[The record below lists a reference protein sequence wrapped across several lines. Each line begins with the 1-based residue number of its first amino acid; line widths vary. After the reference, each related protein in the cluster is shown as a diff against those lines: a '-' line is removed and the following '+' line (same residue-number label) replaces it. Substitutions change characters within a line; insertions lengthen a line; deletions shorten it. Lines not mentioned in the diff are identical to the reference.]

1 MTDTKN
7 TKNAK
12 DTSGVPEVSI
22 NKELTDTVNSF
33 ARSVL
38 QNKDANYVTLANEI
52 RTGLN
57 SPDPV
62 EKGNATDLAMKTA
75 NTLYPML
82 FIQLVERHPNLANL
96 KFIIDKFYRG
106 QENEGNGIQF
116 IITLPTGAS
125 SFAPIATQ
133 NATGTNNVPTSK
145 AENKQQSYT
154 LKYFTDTSSVD
165 NPQLTQY
172 AFAFTKEIIINR
184 IELLEAFRKNAGFDY
199 IESQL
204 QTLILSETIFKYDT
218 IMRQLFPEN
227 NGNSKITQWYKENG
241 TFGVDCV
248 TNNPNCLVT
257 GTAQHCMGCWEEIM
271 TETLKFKKCTNAYNL
286 DKNALGMRDTS
297 SDEILIFG
305 SVKSW
310 ITLNKNV
317 KTQLYN
323 ASEFNLDGL
332 LSSRENFITPNLK
345 FKTIKSTDTDIDE
358 TLRNNYL
365 NVWVTD
371 GKNEYIDDNSI
382 YVVDVQAFKY
392 YLQTWNEASQFF
404 AKSFNDYRIIYSVF
418 LASWVANGKAFKYYN
433 PNLNVNP
440 SNI

>member
-12 DTSGVPEVSI
+12 DTNDIPEVSI

-154 LKYFTDTSSVD
+154 LKYFTDTSNVD

-241 TFGVDCV
+241 TFGERNQVKIS
-248 TNNPNCLVT
+248 P
-257 GTAQHCMGCWEEIM
+257 HI
-271 TETLKFKKCTNAYNL
+271 LKYC
-286 DKNALGMRDTS
+286 
-297 SDEILIFG
+297 E
-305 SVKSW
+305 W
-310 ITLNKNV
+310 
-317 KTQLYN
+317 
-323 ASEFNLDGL
+323 
-332 LSSRENFITPNLK
+332 
-345 FKTIKSTDTDIDE
+345 
-358 TLRNNYL
+358 
-365 NVWVTD
+365 
-371 GKNEYIDDNSI
+371 
-382 YVVDVQAFKY
+382 
-392 YLQTWNEASQFF
+392 
-404 AKSFNDYRIIYSVF
+404 
-418 LASWVANGKAFKYYN
+418 
-433 PNLNVNP
+433 
-440 SNI
+440 

>member
-1 MTDTKN
+1 MSNKTNKN
-7 TKNAK
+7 NLTEEQQ
-12 DTSGVPEVSI
+12 DQPVTISEQ
-22 NKELTDTVNSF
+22 LTDTVNSY
-33 ARSVL
+33 ARAVL
-38 QNKDANYVTLANEI
+38 NDKAATYETLATTI
-52 RTGLN
+52 SRGLN
-57 SPDPV
+57 SPEPV
-62 EKGNATDLAMKTA
+62 EKGQATDLAIKTA

-82 FIQLVERHPNLANL
+82 FIQLVERHPNLSNL

-106 QENEGNGIQF
+106 QEDEGNGIQF
-116 IITLPTGAS
+116 TIALPTGAS
-125 SFAPIATQ
+125 SYAPIAVQ

-145 AENKQQSYT
+145 AENKQQSYA
-154 LKYFTDTSSVD
+154 LKYFVDSSSTD

-184 IELLEAFRKNAGFDY
+184 TELLQAFRTNAGFTY
-199 IESQL
+199 IERQL
-204 QTLILSETIFKYDT
+204 ETMVLSETIFKYDT

-227 NGNSKITQWYKENG
+227 NGNTNITSWYKANG

-248 TNNPNCLVT
+248 TNNPNCYIQ
-257 GTAQHCMGCWEEIM
+257 GTATQCMGCWEEIM
-271 TETLKFKKCTNAYNL
+271 TEIEKFKKCTNAYNL

-297 SDEILIFG
+297 ADQILIFG

-332 LSSRENFITPNLK
+332 LSSRDNFIAPNLK
-345 FKTIKSTDTDIDE
+345 FKTIKSDDNTIDQ
-358 TLRNNYL
+358 TLRTNYS
-365 NVWVTD
+365 NVWITD

-382 YVVDVQAFKY
+382 YVVDVEAFKY

-404 AKSFNDYRIIYSVF
+404 AKSFNDYKIIYSVF
-418 LASWVANGKAFKYYN
+418 LATWVANGKAFKYYN
-433 PNLNVNP
+433 TNLNVNP

>member
-1 MTDTKN
+1 MSDTKN
-7 TKNAK
+7 TKDQNK
-12 DTSGVPEVSI
+12 VPEVKI
-22 NKELTDTVNSF
+22 NKELTDTVNSY
-33 ARSVL
+33 AKSVL
-38 QNKDANYVTLANEI
+38 NSKEATYETLANTI
-52 RTGLN
+52 RSGLN

-62 EKGNATDLAMKTA
+62 EKGTASDLAMRTA

-106 QENEGNGIQF
+106 QEDEGQGLQF
-116 IITLPTGAS
+116 TIALPTGAS
-125 SFAPIATQ
+125 SLAPLATQ

-145 AENKQQSYT
+145 ADNKQQSYA
-154 LKYFTDTSSVD
+154 LKYFTDNSSVD
-165 NPQLTQY
+165 NPILTQY
-172 AFAFTKEIIINR
+172 AFAFTKEILINR
-184 IELLEAFRKNAGFDY
+184 IELLQAFRKNAGFEY
-199 IESQL
+199 IERQL

-227 NGNSKITQWYKENG
+227 NGDKKITQWYKENG

-248 TNNPNCLVT
+248 TNNPNCFVQ
-257 GTAQHCMGCWEEIM
+257 GTATDNMGCWEEIM
-271 TETLKFKKCTNAYNL
+271 SEIVKFKKCTNAYNL

-310 ITLNKNV
+310 ITLNKNT

-332 LSSRENFITPNLK
+332 LSSSENFVTPNLK
-345 FKTIKSTDTDIDE
+345 FKTIKSDDTDIDT
-358 TLRNNYL
+358 TLRDNYL

-371 GKNEYIDDNSI
+371 GKKEYIDDQSI

-392 YLQTWNEASQFF
+392 YLQTWEEASQFF

-418 LASWVANGKAFKYYN
+418 LASWVANGKAFKYVN

-440 SNI
+440 TNI